1 MGGGYSF
8 GEALTGLD
16 MATPGAGGRPLSIPV
31 IGEEAGMSVYSTP
44 DEPSTAGHWTH
55 LVDDRAQSRV
65 RRADSIHSIAIA
77 PPPSDYRRR

>member
-31 IGEEAGMSVYSTP
+31 IGEEAGISVYSTP
-44 DEPSTAGHWTH
+44 DELALLGIGPTWSM
-55 LVDDRAQSRV
+55 
-65 RRADSIHSIAIA
+65 IARNPGFGALIQFIQLL
-77 PPPSDYRRR
+77 